1 MTTRKNIVSIVS
13 RTRYFVLR
21 TLALVLCTWCF
32 VPGAS
37 AQDIHFSQFF
47 ETPLLRNPALAGIF
61 TGDIRLQMVY
71 RDQWGSVTD
80 GYKTGSL
87 NGEYKLPIG
96 KADDFLT
103 VGGQIL
109 FDKAGTAALTQVSV
123 LPVLNYHKSLSNEHN
138 RYLSVGFMGGVVNR
152 SFDHS
157 KVITDDPNGEPTAV
171 PNYTYLDGSV
181 GLSYNSNLS
190 KDPEDNF
197 YLGIAY
203 HHFTKPKNSFFRDPS
218 IKLNPKWT
226 GSAGFRFGVTEFS
239 YVTIQADYSVQEK
252 YKETVV
258 GAMYGLKIGPE
269 VENPKY
275 TIHGGAFIRW
285 DDALIPVIKLD
296 YKPFSF
302 AFSYD
307 VNISKLKPY
316 SYGRGGYELSV
327 SYIGFLDRD
336 NSSLNA
342 VRCPRY

>member
-1 MTTRKNIVSIVS
+1 MEIRKKHIKLSLLTIFLGIQ
-13 RTRYFVLR
+13 TVLY
-21 TLALVLCTWCF
+21 
-32 VPGAS
+32 

-80 GYKTGSL
+80 GYRTGSL

-96 KADDFLT
+96 KADDFIT
-103 VGGQIL
+103 VGGQVL
-109 FDKAGTAALTQVSV
+109 FDRAGTAALTQTSI
-123 LPVLNYHKSLSNEHN
+123 LPVVNYHKSLSTERN

-152 SFDHS
+152 SFDRS
-157 KVITDDPNGEPTAV
+157 KMITDDPNGEPTAI

-181 GLSYNSNLS
+181 GLSYNADLS

-197 YLGIAY
+197 YIGAAY

-226 GSAGFRFGVTEFS
+226 GSAGFRFGVAEYA
-239 YVTIQADYSVQEK
+239 YVSIQADYSIQDK
-252 YKETVV
+252 YQETVV

-269 VENPKY
+269 IEKPKY
-275 TIHGGAFIRW
+275 TIHAGAFIRW
-285 DDALIPVIKLD
+285 SDALIPVVKLD
-296 YKPFSF
+296 YAPFSF

-316 SYGRGGYELSV
+316 SYGRGGYELSL

-342 VRCPRY
+342 VRCPKF